1 MSDKVN
7 RDAEN
12 AASSKDDLG
21 NVTEGTAAPKTNA
34 AAAGAV
40 PAGKGGTNPLH
51 NAAAE
56 EGAEPSTEL
65 PEHDLESGGEG

>member
-1 MSDKVN
+1 MIDEIN
-7 RDAEN
+7 RDEEN
-12 AASSKDDLG
+12 AASKHDLADAA
-21 NVTEGTAAPKTNA
+21 EGSAAPKANA
-34 AAAGAV
+34 AAAGAI